1 MKILFEKKKKQL
13 THQRFPFP
21 PPLSLASSEK
31 VNLTELLGEALQTD
45 SPRVMNALADLIENV
60 VERHIVVP
68 PRQRQQEVSVS
79 LISDARMTQTRYLM
93 QVPDEVSFRSNVSQE
108 QLHTIET
115 KELCDIL
122 YDLSMNVEKQ
132 KCRFPS
138 FTTAISGKDGS
149 NHQKQQSSAETC
161 FNDRAHALGH
171 SLARIA
177 AAVCFGYAKVSTQQ
191 EQEQV
196 LEKTTPIATANGAD
210 DGNDI
215 INNKYRIPE
224 SGLLELLSKCAS
236 HPSVAI
242 CGIVLPV
249 VTPIL
254 RTEVGLA
261 TQWLPTLQR
270 RAIIPHHPPSYNEDS
285 NNAVVQ
291 VRPSSL
297 LMASDICFVEF
308 EEFLY
313 QFRET
318 VLKDALNACYGIHS
332 EYYLASCTAAI
343 EEFCVSDAAGT
354 DGEQTSFHL
363 EAALFCLVAVSEQV
377 LPSVIITGSYDIT
390 NTTTPTMKTTA
401 SSANIVKDANVS
413 NYLLRCTVAL
423 AKKPYS
429 LNNPLTM
436 AQACRF
442 VRKVNIT
449 TMQEYIILFFKCRRV
464 TVHINRN
471 RKRQYCKMILPYFSI
486 VPYDLS

>member
-1 MKILFEKKKKQL
+1 LAPSKKI
-13 THQRFPFP
+13 
-21 PPLSLASSEK
+21 
-31 VNLTELLGEALQTD
+31 NLTELLGEALQTD

-60 VERHIVVP
+60 VERHVVVP
-68 PRQRQQEVSVS
+68 PRQRQQQEPLS

-93 QVPDEVSFRSNVSQE
+93 QVPDEVSFRSNISQE

-132 KCRFPS
+132 RYRFPA

-149 NHQKQQSSAETC
+149 DHQKQHSSAQPHSNE
-161 FNDRAHALGH
+161 RAHALGH

-177 AAVCFGYAKVSTQQ
+177 AAVCLGYAKVSTQQ
-191 EQEQV
+191 EEEQAFQ
-196 LEKTTPIATANGAD
+196 KTTPITTANGAD

-215 INNKYRIPE
+215 INNKYRIPG

-270 RAIIPHHPPSYNEDS
+270 RAIIPHHPPSNNEDD
-285 NNAVVQ
+285 NNTAVQ

-297 LMASDICFVEF
+297 LLASDICFVEF
-308 EEFLY
+308 EEFLHE
-313 QFRET
+313 FRET

-343 EEFCVSDAAGT
+343 EEFCVSDDAGT
-354 DGEQTSFHL
+354 GGEQTSFHL

-377 LPSVIITGSYDIT
+377 LPSVIITGSYANTNTNTNT
-390 NTTTPTMKTTA
+390 NTTASTTKA
-401 SSANIVKDANVS
+401 STSSANIVKDANAS

-423 AKKPYS
+423 AKKPNS
-429 LNNPLTM
+429 LSNPLTM

-442 VRKVNIT
+442 VRKVNNTIIH
-449 TMQEYIILFFKCRRV
+449 YILFQCRRV
-464 TVHINRN
+464 TVHMNRN
-471 RKRQYCKMILPYFSI
+471 RKGNI
-486 VPYDLS
+486 VR